1 MPCSSPR
8 TPGRLQ
14 DVGSTRVPGL
24 FGARS
29 YGRSQYLLVLLV
41 FATVV
46 PMMRTNIAAAAAAYA
61 GIVCFLSAQMR
72 QEIEVMRHLY
82 HRSVVLLFEVLEE
95 RDEWEGGPDDDGHEG
110 RVCMVLEYMQGGPT
124 MTFDDESGLFKRPDG
139 GATDGGGG
147 LGAGNAYS
155 EDEAKPLFRDLVQGL
170 LYLHGKNIVHRDI
183 KVCSCLRVLCSDL
196 FFVRVPR
203 TRKKRS

>member
-1 MPCSSPR
+1 
-8 TPGRLQ
+8 
-14 DVGSTRVPGL
+14 
-24 FGARS
+24 
-29 YGRSQYLLVLLV
+29 
-41 FATVV
+41 
-46 PMMRTNIAAAAAAYA
+46 
-61 GIVCFLSAQMR
+61 
-72 QEIEVMRHLY
+72 MRHLY

-139 GATDGGGG
+139 GADGGGG
-147 LGAGNAYS
+147 MGAGNAYS

-183 KVCSCLRVLCSDL
+183 KVGACVGRVGTCGQERLAKGDDEASRGPSFGCCRFRSPAAFPRPFILSPPGFNSHL
-196 FFVRVPR
+196 FPMSVCPLSPSVSRLPAAAAHLHVLERPR
-203 TRKKRS
+203 DSRKIS